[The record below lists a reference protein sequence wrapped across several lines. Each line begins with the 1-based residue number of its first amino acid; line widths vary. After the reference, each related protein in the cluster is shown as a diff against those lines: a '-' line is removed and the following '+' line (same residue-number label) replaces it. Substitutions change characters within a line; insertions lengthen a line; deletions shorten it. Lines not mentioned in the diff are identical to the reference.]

1 MPGLSWSTASRR
13 QAGPFPSYSNVPV
26 TIETA
31 TSGSSSLQPTRSP
44 LSVKPQPPPQDMD
57 VSSGSVIYINDS
69 LNDSEHQEPANRA
82 ASEKVTLTEDV
93 SPDTERTDA
102 PVDSSSGT
110 DRTVVPEDKQ
120 SIEEEEVDELLA
132 SEPGSPHRRRR

>member
-1 MPGLSWSTASRR
+1 
-13 QAGPFPSYSNVPV
+13 
-26 TIETA
+26 
-31 TSGSSSLQPTRSP
+31 
-44 LSVKPQPPPQDMD
+44 MD

-69 LNDSEHQEPANRA
+69 LNDSEHQEPANKA